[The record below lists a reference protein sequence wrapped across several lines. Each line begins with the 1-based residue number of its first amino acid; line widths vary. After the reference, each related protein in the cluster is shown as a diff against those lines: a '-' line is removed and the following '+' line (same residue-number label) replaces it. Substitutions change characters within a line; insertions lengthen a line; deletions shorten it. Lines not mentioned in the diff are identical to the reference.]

1 MKRSPISSL
10 LLAAALALPAA
21 ATAKTLKIATLA
33 PPDSAWMRLFE
44 GMNAEIK
51 KATGGAVVLR
61 YYPGGASG
69 DEKDMVRKLR
79 IGQLH
84 GGALSSVGLGE
95 IQPEV
100 LVLQMPL
107 LFRNYD
113 ELDHVRTKLSARFDA
128 LLEEKGYINLG
139 WGDVGYT
146 YVFSNVPVRTLDDLK
161 KVKMWNWVDDPIGRK
176 VFELAGI
183 NPVPLAVPDVLPSL
197 QTGLIDGCYASP
209 LVAIA
214 MQWHTKV
221 KYVATMPLVI
231 GIGATVLSKKEFDAI
246 PAEHQAK
253 VREIALRWHAKLVRQ
268 IRDDNRK
275 AVGTLKK
282 AGIQT
287 INIGAAEQKQWQEM
301 SARTRAALSGKLF
314 SAELLAEVEKEL
326 AAYRSGGK

>member
-1 MKRSPISSL
+1 M
-10 LLAAALALPAA
+10 AA
-21 ATAKTLKIATLA
+21 AKTLKIATLA
-33 PPDSAWMRLFE
+33 PPDSAWMKLFE

-51 KATGGAVVLR
+51 KATGGAVSFR

-69 DEKDMVRKLR
+69 DEKDVVRKIR
-79 IGQLH
+79 INQLH
-84 GGALSSVGLGE
+84 GGALSSIGLGE
-95 IQPEV
+95 IQPEL

-107 LFRNYD
+107 LFRNYK
-113 ELDHVRTKLSARFDA
+113 ELDHVRNKLAGRFDA
-128 LLEEKGYINLG
+128 LLDAKGYVNLG

-146 YVFSNVPVRTLDDLK
+146 YVLTKTPVKTLEDLK
-161 KVKMWNWVDDPIGRK
+161 KVKMWAWVDDPIGKK

-231 GIGATVLSKKEFDAI
+231 GIGATIVSKKQFETLS
-246 PAEHQAK
+246 AEHQK
-253 VREIALRWHAKLVRQ
+253 TVREIARKWHAKLVRQ
-268 IRDDNRK
+268 IRSDNKK

-287 INIGAAEQKQWQEM
+287 VRIGKGEQKQWQEM
-301 SARTRAALSGKLF
+301 SARTRKALTGKLF
-314 SAELLAEVEKEL
+314 SAEVLAEVEREL
-326 AAYRSGGK
+326 KAYRSGAK